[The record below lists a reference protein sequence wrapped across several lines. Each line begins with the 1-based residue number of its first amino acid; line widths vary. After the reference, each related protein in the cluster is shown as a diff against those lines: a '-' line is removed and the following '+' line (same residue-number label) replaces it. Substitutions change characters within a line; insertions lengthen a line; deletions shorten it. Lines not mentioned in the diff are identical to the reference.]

1 MVKLASARESRLYGP
16 HSVENRWEYIN
27 AGLHV
32 FAAALLT
39 AGFSAE
45 LPSRSNAE
53 VGLAVILVALALLAV
68 VNAHDL
74 VAHMAGI
81 DYQFG
86 LFGYDVQL
94 GLVELA
100 VPLLQMLGSIV
111 TFTGILFLFI
121 QEEKGF
127 DYKMEKHAVNMLIAG
142 PLLWVIGSI
151 HNTCQIY
158 ERADGD
164 TQILQSGVYVPFLM
178 GSLLF
183 FVAGIFNR
191 QSLRG
196 STHREARI
204 TVRVRNHVVSPLL
217 ASFHHAL
224 GLYVQASSW
233 AWLSTFGGLLFL
245 VGGLT
250 NVAKVFKMQQRDGLR
265 LEKLRGSAQE
275 RLFRDREGRFPI
287 LENSRRRPGDEAST
301 AAAPRG

>member
-16 HSVENRWEYIN
+16 QSVENRWEYIN

-32 FAAALLT
+32 VAAALLT

-45 LPSRSNAE
+45 LPGHGNDE

-74 VAHMAGI
+74 VAYMAGI

-86 LFGYDVQL
+86 LFGYDLQL

-151 HNTCQIY
+151 HNACQIY

-191 QSLRG
+191 QALRG
-196 STHREARI
+196 STHQEARI
-204 TVRVRNHVVSPLL
+204 T
-217 ASFHHAL
+217 AI
-224 GLYVQASSW
+224 SW
-233 AWLSTFGGLLFL
+233 VWLSTFGGLLFL

-287 LENSRRRPGDEAST
+287 LENSRRRPGEEAST

>member
-45 LPSRSNAE
+45 LPGRSNDE
-53 VGLAVILVALALLAV
+53 VDLAVILVALALLAV

-86 LFGYDVQL
+86 LFGYDLSWGSSSSPSPCFRCSDPLSPSL
-94 GLVELA
+94 GFFFSSFRLNGDRPSSSISCMLA
-100 VPLLQMLGSIV
+100 TIPTDIYICM
-111 TFTGILFLFI
+111 

-127 DYKMEKHAVNMLIAG
+127 DYKMEKDAVNMLIAG

-151 HNTCQIY
+151 HNACQIY

-191 QSLRG
+191 QDLRG
-196 STHREARI
+196 STHQEARI
-204 TVRVRNHVVSPLL
+204 TVRVRNHVVSPRLGSFTIHLVCVCRQL
-217 ASFHHAL
+217 AGPGYPPSGACC
-224 GLYVQASSW
+224 SW
-233 AWLSTFGGLLFL
+233 
-245 VGGLT
+245 
-250 NVAKVFKMQQRDGLR
+250 
-265 LEKLRGSAQE
+265 
-275 RLFRDREGRFPI
+275 
-287 LENSRRRPGDEAST
+287 
-301 AAAPRG
+301 